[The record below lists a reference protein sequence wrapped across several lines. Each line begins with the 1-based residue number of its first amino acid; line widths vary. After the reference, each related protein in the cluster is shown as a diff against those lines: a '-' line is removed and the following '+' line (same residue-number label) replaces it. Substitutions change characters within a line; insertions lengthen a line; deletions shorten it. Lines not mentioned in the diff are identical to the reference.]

1 SGGMSQADMIKT
13 GAAALGVLI
22 LVLLSW
28 RSLRRR
34 QSALEKAL
42 PELLKGG
49 PVPVAELAAPVAV
62 AVAEPAQPMHRL
74 EGQSKTAIEAQMED
88 LALRRPEDVAQ
99 LIRGWLVEK
108 R

>member
-1 SGGMSQADMIKT
+1 MIKT
-13 GAAALGVLI
+13 APPRWASI
-22 LVLLSW
+22 LAFLAW

-49 PVPVAELAAPVAV
+49 PVPVAELTAQVP
-62 AVAEPAQPMHRL
+62 VAEPTAPMHRL
-74 EGQSKTAIEAQMED
+74 EGQSKSPVEAQMED
-88 LALRRPEDVAQ
+88 LAMRRPEDVAQ